1 MEIDFSLLQHMYW
14 EGKVTSPRPL
24 HKLKKPLRYLMLP
37 TQILS
42 LEITQFIILS
52 HILHI
57 YNQNKEHKSGAL
69 MFLPYQEEL
78 QELHMNLNGK
88 KFSLVRK
95 LSVPD
100 QVNHILHR
108 NRINRFYPI

>member
-1 MEIDFSLLQHMYW
+1 MEIDFSLSQHMYW

-57 YNQNKEHKSGAL
+57 YNQNKEHKSEAL
-69 MFLPYQEEL
+69 MSLPYQEEL
-78 QELHMNLNGK
+78 QELHMNLNGR

-108 NRINRFYPI
+108 NRINRFYLI